1 MEELEVVDG
10 KVMDSE
16 SITLEFESYKNGLS
30 KDFWPTYSAFANT
43 FGGRVIIGIDDAH
56 TLLGIDDPDKIIK
69 DLWDLLNDGKNVN
82 LNLISPKDIRTVKID
97 EKTLVIVDVPRAERR
112 KRPIYI
118 NGTMENGTY
127 KRNVEGDYHCSI
139 DELKQML
146 RDASDIPLDSEIT
159 MDLTIDDL
167 DIQSIKS
174 FRERMSSRN
183 PAHPWNAKSN
193 EEFLRLIGACSK
205 TSNGLCP
212 TMAGL
217 VMFGYDY
224 SIMSKLPN
232 YHLDYLEFTDDSRE
246 DWTFRLST
254 GTGEFTGNVYTFLT
268 NVSNRLVMINN
279 RGKDIDGMSRIDDT
293 YIMRIQR
300 ELLINA
306 LAHADYAGLRGIRVE
321 WRPTSF
327 SVRNPGNLRVSLQDM
342 MKGGI
347 SDPRNPH
354 LALMMRLIGMAER
367 AGSGVSDVVSICRNN
382 GMSDP
387 DYIETTEPETVTVM
401 LRSNLWVGSKDAKES
416 IILLIKRDPGITLS
430 RISEKTGIERNKVA
444 RIIKSM
450 KEEGLIQ
457 RIGGTR
463 GRWEICS

>member
-1 MEELEVVDG
+1 M
-10 KVMDSE
+10 
-16 SITLEFESYKNGLS
+16 
-30 KDFWPTYSAFANT
+30 
-43 FGGRVIIGIDDAH
+43 
-56 TLLGIDDPDKIIK
+56 
-69 DLWDLLNDGKNVN
+69 
-82 LNLISPKDIRTVKID
+82 
-97 EKTLVIVDVPRAERR
+97 
-112 KRPIYI
+112 
-118 NGTMENGTY
+118 
-127 KRNVEGDYHCSI
+127 
-139 DELKQML
+139 KQML

-217 VMFGYDY
+217 MMFGYDY